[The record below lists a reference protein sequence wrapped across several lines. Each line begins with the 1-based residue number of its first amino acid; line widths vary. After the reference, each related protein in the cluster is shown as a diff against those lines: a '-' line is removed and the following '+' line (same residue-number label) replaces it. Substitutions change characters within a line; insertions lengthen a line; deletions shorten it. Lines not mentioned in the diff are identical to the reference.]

1 MTWWITD
8 TSIGQ
13 RLKFVNASYTGLKCP
28 TAKGTSQTDSQISQ
42 NENPI
47 TP

>member
-13 RLKFVNASYTGLKCP
+13 RLKRPRTGQLL
-28 TAKGTSQTDSQISQ
+28 QTQLLLLYLYWAAI
-42 NENPI
+42 EVR
-47 TP
+47 